1 MNPSHDAEISVLFVC
16 HGNICRSTMAEFLMK
31 RRVEELGL
39 RDRFRI
45 ESAATSS
52 EEIGSPVHPGTKR
65 ILNRLGIDC
74 SAKRARKIT
83 REDYLNFDYIIG
95 MDGRTKQNLLRFF
108 GGDPEGKISLVM
120 DYTPAPRDVLDPWYT
135 GDFEAT
141 YRDLIYALNFLPEKL
156 K

>member
-1 MNPSHDAEISVLFVC
+1 MNPSHDAEISILFVC

-39 RDRFRI
+39 RDRYRI

-83 REDYLNFDYIIG
+83 REDYRNFDYIIG
-95 MDGRTKQNLLRFF
+95 MDGRNKQNLLRFF

-120 DYTPAPRDVLDPWYT
+120 DYTPAPRDVLD
-135 GDFEAT
+135 
-141 YRDLIYALNFLPEKL
+141 LNFLPEKL

>member
-1 MNPSHDAEISVLFVC
+1 MNPSHDAEISILFVC

-83 REDYLNFDYIIG
+83 REDYRNFDYIIG
-95 MDGRTKQNLLRFF
+95 MDGRNKQNLLRFF

-120 DYTPAPRDVLDPWYT
+120 DYTPAPRLYS
-135 GDFEAT
+135 FS
-141 YRDLIYALNFLPEKL
+141 PEKL